1 MERAT
6 VPASAPP
13 SVAFTDGLGERRHL
27 VDPTGNEKW
36 ELLCLRQELA
46 EVPSFEF
53 ALRERVS
60 RLSSF
65 RHAYYGRVRAIER
78 LTDREKTLAVVS
90 DMTPGVRLSDLL
102 ARTDERK
109 LGLDINTALCLI
121 RQLVPAVAILH
132 ETARDVAHGAIGPE
146 RLVVTPNARLVVV
159 EYALGAAL
167 EQLRFSQER
176 YWNELR
182 IALPRTV
189 GLPRFDQR
197 ADVTQIGMVALSL
210 ILGRPLKDDEYPAR
224 IGDVVAST
232 WALSSR
238 GGYEPLP
245 AGLRGWLGRALQLD
259 ARNAFASALE
269 ARTELDKV
277 LGDSDYL
284 ALPGS
289 LEAFL
294 GRYHDSAK
302 SPLVPEVRPA
312 EPARE
317 NRESKDASRE
327 VREAVVEAPVHEDV
341 PVAREFKWEPTP
353 SSFEVAKPAPPV
365 LVAAPVP
372 VVMPKPPAPPAFEFQ
387 PLAETIKPVR
397 SAPVAPAK
405 PAFAATAQPMPAPR
419 LAPPPFEMPTFGTAA
434 AEPPAAEEPP
444 IWKRPKMLAI
454 AAVVVAVMAGGWYFT
469 RGSLGA
475 APAVPATGTLVLTTN
490 PAGARAIVDG
500 EARGVTPLTL
510 SLSPGSHTVELMG
523 VGAPR
528 TIPVTIAAGAET
540 AQYIELPTVVE
551 AAAVGEL
558 RVRTDPPGA
567 RVTVDGVPRGVSPTL
582 VSDLAPGEHSVL
594 LESDLGAVRQ
604 VVTVEAG
611 TTASLVVPL
620 GAAEGAPV
628 SGWVSVSSPIEVQ
641 LFEGDKMIGTSLSDR
656 IMVSAGRHEIA
667 FVNDALG
674 FRGTRTVQVGPGK
687 VAAVALEMPQGAIAI
702 NAQPWA
708 EVWIDGEKSGETP
721 IGNLSLRIG
730 SHSVLFRHPEFGE
743 QQHTVVVKATGV
755 ARLSVDMRKR

>member
-224 IGDVVAST
+224 IADVVAST

-277 LGDSDYL
+277 LGDTDYL

-294 GRYHDSAK
+294 GRYHDADGAS
-302 SPLVPEVRPA
+302 VPADVRVT
-312 EPARE
+312 EPSREARDT
-317 NRESKDASRE
+317 KDAPRE
-327 VREAVVEAPVHEDV
+327 VREAVREP
-341 PVAREFKWEPTP
+341 AR
-353 SSFEVAKPAPPV
+353 
-365 LVAAPVP
+365 
-372 VVMPKPPAPPAFEFQ
+372 
-387 PLAETIKPVR
+387 R
-397 SAPVAPAK
+397 
-405 PAFAATAQPMPAPR
+405 R
-419 LAPPPFEMPTFGTAA
+419 
-434 AEPPAAEEPP
+434 
-444 IWKRPKMLAI
+444 R
-454 AAVVVAVMAGGWYFT
+454 
-469 RGSLGA
+469 R
-475 APAVPATGTLVLTTN
+475 
-490 PAGARAIVDG
+490 
-500 EARGVTPLTL
+500 
-510 SLSPGSHTVELMG
+510 
-523 VGAPR
+523 
-528 TIPVTIAAGAET
+528 
-540 AQYIELPTVVE
+540 
-551 AAAVGEL
+551 
-558 RVRTDPPGA
+558 
-567 RVTVDGVPRGVSPTL
+567 
-582 VSDLAPGEHSVL
+582 
-594 LESDLGAVRQ
+594 
-604 VVTVEAG
+604 
-611 TTASLVVPL
+611 
-620 GAAEGAPV
+620 
-628 SGWVSVSSPIEVQ
+628 
-641 LFEGDKMIGTSLSDR
+641 
-656 IMVSAGRHEIA
+656 
-667 FVNDALG
+667 
-674 FRGTRTVQVGPGK
+674 
-687 VAAVALEMPQGAIAI
+687 
-702 NAQPWA
+702 
-708 EVWIDGEKSGETP
+708 
-721 IGNLSLRIG
+721 
-730 SHSVLFRHPEFGE
+730 
-743 QQHTVVVKATGV
+743 
-755 ARLSVDMRKR
+755 

>member
-6 VPASAPP
+6 VSASAPQP
-13 SVAFTDGLGERRHL
+13 VAFADGLGERRHL

-132 ETARDVAHGAIGPE
+132 ETARDVAHGALGPE
-146 RLVVTPNARLVVV
+146 RLVVTSNARLVVV

-176 YWNELR
+176 YWHDLR

-197 ADVTQIGMVALSL
+197 ADVTQIGIVALSL

-245 AGLRGWLGRALQLD
+245 AGLRAWLGRALQLD

-294 GRYHDSAK
+294 GRYHESEGARARVQDVRA
-302 SPLVPEVRPA
+302 PEP
-312 EPARE
+312 PRE
-317 NRESKDASRE
+317 IKDVSRE
-327 VREAVVEAPVHEDV
+327 AKDRPREVKDTP
-341 PVAREFKWEPTP
+341 REVKDP
-353 SSFEVAKPAPPV
+353 
-365 LVAAPVP
+365 
-372 VVMPKPPAPPAFEFQ
+372 PPAPPPAFEVQSF
-387 PLAETIKPVR
+387 AEAIKPQR
-397 SAPVAPAK
+397 SPTPVPPAQSATPKAGAPLSTPPRPVAP
-405 PAFAATAQPMPAPR
+405 PAPVPR
-419 LAPPPFEMPTFGTAA
+419 AVPPPFEMASFGGVSTDVPVD
-434 AEPPAAEEPP
+434 ETPA
-444 IWKRPKMLAI
+444 WKRPMALAI
-454 AAVVVAVMAGGWYFT
+454 AAAVILVAAGGWFFG
-469 RGSLGA
+469 RGDVGA
-475 APAVPATGTLVLTTN
+475 APEAAQTGTLVLTTN
-490 PAGARAIVDG
+490 PPGARAIVDG
-500 EARGVTPLTL
+500 EARGATPITL
-510 SLSPGSHTVELMG
+510 SLSPGAHTVELMG
-523 VGAPR
+523 AGTPR
-528 TIPVTIAAGAET
+528 TIPVTITAGAET
-540 AQYIELPTVVE
+540 AQYIELPATPV

-567 RVTVDGVPRGVSPTL
+567 RVSIDGVPRGVSPTL

-620 GAAEGAPV
+620 AAAEGAPV

-641 LFEGDKMIGTSLSDR
+641 LLEGDRLIGTSLSER
-656 IMVSAGRHEIA
+656 IMVSAGRHEIT
-667 FVNDALG
+667 FVNEALG
-674 FRGTRTVQVGPGK
+674 FRLARTVQVGPGK
-687 VAAVALEMPQGAIAI
+687 VAAVALEIPQGTVAI

-721 IGNLSLRIG
+721 LGNLSLRIG
-730 SHSVLFRHPEFGE
+730 AHSVLFRHPELGE
-743 QQHTVVVKATGV
+743 QQHTVVVKAGV
-755 ARLSVDMRKR
+755 VTRLSVDMRKR

>member
-1 MERAT
+1 
-6 VPASAPP
+6 
-13 SVAFTDGLGERRHL
+13 VAFTDGLGERRHL

-224 IGDVVAST
+224 IADVVAST

-294 GRYHDSAK
+294 GRYHDAEGASAK
-302 SPLVPEVRPA
+302 VGARVTELPREAREAKEAPREIR
-312 EPARE
+312 EARE
-317 NRESKDASRE
+317 NKDSL
-327 VREAVVEAPVHEDV
+327 
-341 PVAREFKWEPTP
+341 REFNWEPTP
-353 SSFEVAKPAPPV
+353 APAIAATPHTPPAVVLPKPAPEP
-365 LVAAPVP
+365 
-372 VVMPKPPAPPAFEFQ
+372 PKAPAPPAFEFQ
-387 PLAETIKPVR
+387 PLAELVKPH
-397 SAPVAPAK
+397 K
-405 PAFAATAQPMPAPR
+405 PAAPMPPLAAVAAPMPAPR
-419 LAPPPFEMPTFGTAA
+419 PAPPPFEMPSFGSPDPETHAG
-434 AEPPAAEEPP
+434 EPSA
-444 IWKRPKMLAI
+444 WKSPKVLAI
-454 AAVVVAVMAGGWYFT
+454 AAVLALVVAGGWYFA

-475 APAVPATGTLVLTTN
+475 APVVPATGTLVLTTN

-500 EARGVTPLTL
+500 EARGVTPLTV
-510 SLSPGSHTVELMG
+510 SLSPGAHTVELMG
-523 VGAPR
+523 AGAPR

-540 AQYIELPTVVE
+540 AQYIELPTAPVE
-551 AAAVGEL
+551 AAVGEL

-567 RVTVDGVPRGVSPTL
+567 RVTVDGLPRGVSPIL

-628 SGWVSVSSPIEVQ
+628 SGWVSVTSPIEVQ
-641 LFEGDKMIGTSLSDR
+641 LFEGDRMIGTSLSDR

-667 FVNDALG
+667 FVNEALG
-674 FRGTRTVQVGPGK
+674 FRGTRTVQVGAGR
-687 VAAVALEMPQGAIAI
+687 VAAVELEIPQGTIAL

-730 SHSVLFRHPEFGE
+730 SHSILFRHPELGE
-743 QQHTVVVKATGV
+743 QQHDVVVKAVGV
-755 ARLSVDMRKR
+755 TRLSVDMRKR

>member
-1 MERAT
+1 M
-6 VPASAPP
+6 
-13 SVAFTDGLGERRHL
+13 
-27 VDPTGNEKW
+27 
-36 ELLCLRQELA
+36 
-46 EVPSFEF
+46 
-53 ALRERVS
+53 
-60 RLSSF
+60 
-65 RHAYYGRVRAIER
+65 
-78 LTDREKTLAVVS
+78 
-90 DMTPGVRLSDLL
+90 
-102 ARTDERK
+102 
-109 LGLDINTALCLI
+109 
-121 RQLVPAVAILH
+121 
-132 ETARDVAHGAIGPE
+132 
-146 RLVVTPNARLVVV
+146 
-159 EYALGAAL
+159 
-167 EQLRFSQER
+167 
-176 YWNELR
+176 
-182 IALPRTV
+182 
-189 GLPRFDQR
+189 
-197 ADVTQIGMVALSL
+197 
-210 ILGRPLKDDEYPAR
+210 
-224 IGDVVAST
+224 
-232 WALSSR
+232 
-238 GGYEPLP
+238 
-245 AGLRGWLGRALQLD
+245 
-259 ARNAFASALE
+259 
-269 ARTELDKV
+269 
-277 LGDSDYL
+277 
-284 ALPGS
+284 
-289 LEAFL
+289 
-294 GRYHDSAK
+294 
-302 SPLVPEVRPA
+302 
-312 EPARE
+312 
-317 NRESKDASRE
+317 
-327 VREAVVEAPVHEDV
+327 
-341 PVAREFKWEPTP
+341 
-353 SSFEVAKPAPPV
+353 
-365 LVAAPVP
+365 PVP
-372 VVMPKPPAPPAFEFQ
+372 RQ
-387 PLAETIKPVR
+387 
-397 SAPVAPAK
+397 
-405 PAFAATAQPMPAPR
+405 
-419 LAPPPFEMPTFGTAA
+419 APPPFEMPTFGTAA

-454 AAVVVAVMAGGWYFT
+454 AAVVVAVVAGGWYFS

-510 SLSPGSHTVELMG
+510 TLSPGSHTVELMG

-540 AQYIELPTVVE
+540 AQYIELPTVPE
-551 AAAVGEL
+551 TAAVGEL

-620 GAAEGAPV
+620 AAAEGAPV

-730 SHSVLFRHPEFGE
+730 PHTVLFRHPELGE

>member
-6 VPASAPP
+6 VSASAPP
-13 SVAFTDGLGERRHL
+13 TVAFSDGLGERRHL

-90 DMTPGVRLSDLL
+90 DMTAGVRLSDLL

-121 RQLVPAVAILH
+121 RQLVPAIAILH
-132 ETARDVAHGAIGPE
+132 ETARDVAHGALGPE
-146 RLVVTPNARLVVV
+146 RLVVTPNARLVVI

-197 ADVTQIGMVALSL
+197 ADVTQIGIVALSL

-224 IGDVVAST
+224 IGDVVASA

-294 GRYHDSAK
+294 GRYHDAEGTGAR
-302 SPLVPEVRPA
+302 VQEVRVA
-312 EPARE
+312 
-317 NRESKDASRE
+317 D
-327 VREAVVEAPVHEDV
+327 
-341 PVAREFKWEPTP
+341 VAREVKDTPREVKDGPREFKKESMP
-353 SSFEVAKPAPPV
+353 S
-365 LVAAPVP
+365 LVAPVA
-372 VVMPKPPAPPAFEFQ
+372 VAPPAPAAPAFELQSF
-387 PLAETIKPVR
+387 AEAIKPQR
-397 SAPVAPAK
+397 SLTSVPPVHAAPPRATVPAPK
-405 PAFAATAQPMPAPR
+405 PAHRSVA
-419 LAPPPFEMPTFGTAA
+419 PPFEMPSFGSSSTD
-434 AEPPAAEEPP
+434 EPVDETPA
-444 IWKRPKMLAI
+444 WKRPKMLVI
-454 AAVVVAVMAGGWYFT
+454 AAALIVMVAGGWFFS

-475 APAVPATGTLVLTTN
+475 APEAAPTGTLVLTTN

-500 EARGVTPLTL
+500 EARGATPLTL
-510 SLSPGSHTVELMG
+510 SLSPGAHTVELMG
-523 VGAPR
+523 AGAPR
-528 TIPVTIAAGAET
+528 TIPVTITAGAET
-540 AQYIELPTVVE
+540 AQYIELPAATVEV
-551 AAAVGEL
+551 AVGEL
-558 RVRTDPPGA
+558 RVRTDPAGA

-620 GAAEGAPV
+620 AAAEGAPV
-628 SGWVSVSSPIEVQ
+628 SGWVSVSSPVEVQ
-641 LFEGDKMIGTSLSDR
+641 LFEGDRLIGTSLSDR

-674 FRGTRTVQVGPGK
+674 FRVTRNVQVGPGK
-687 VAAVALEMPQGAIAI
+687 VASVALEMPQGTIAL

-721 IGNLSLRIG
+721 MGNLSLPIG
-730 SHSVLFRHPEFGE
+730 SHGVLFRHPELGE
-743 QQHTVVVKATGV
+743 QQHTVVVKAGAVT
-755 ARLSVDMRKR
+755 RLSVDMRKR